1 MDKQRRLQKF
11 SIRKYAVGTCSI
23 LIGTL
28 IFLGSPADHAFA
40 SENTLDVAK
49 QEESAKEKEE
59 KEINK
64 TVEEADKSSEENKQ
78 QNEETSTNQPT
89 TEETTEQ
96 PKSEETDKQQVE
108 VEKSVATEETVK
120 PEESVKNEDAA
131 DKQESTVKEE
141 KVEEVE
147 KPKTKEVAE
156 KETKTENPATKEEQ
170 PKNETVKSEDKPD
183 EKSQKE
189 TEKSEDKS
197 VEKVNTN
204 KDDVVV
210 EQPATTENK
219 QVSDEVV
226 QPEIKENTQSEN
238 KTTETEEKP
247 VKSDTPDKAGVVTEQ
262 PREERRVR
270 TRRSLRSVDNSIF
283 GNGPGWTLLKG
294 IAEEKDYGNLGD
306 RDSGGFPSGDKY
318 HWVAGMDLQQVTH
331 EGNIAVIR
339 FQVRFN
345 DTPRENSSFARRGH
359 TRYYFGA
366 SEGEIKVLHITK
378 NGGAINVNS
387 MSDST
392 VEQTFKQRNPGNYDS
407 LAYDFHTPIHSTV
420 KTIDGRFTDRF
431 TIDFEVR
438 VPLSKLLT
446 TYEQPYDDATT
457 KHRAFQ
463 IAAGAWSNSYNV
475 IRFRGI
481 YKVDIPTEIHTDL
494 TNKANTKTPID
505 VSTVQGVSGLTV
517 KLFDEQHNVIGEGV
531 TDANGNARITPT
543 VNIPSGNITARIV
556 TKLRELSPSDPKVA
570 TANLTDAERFN
581 PTGKNQTV
589 ELKGT
594 PNAEQSIN
602 TTGLPTGTRYEYT
615 SPVDTRTTGDK
626 NATVRVT
633 YPDGSHDDV
642 PVVVKVNDTVAPSIP
657 NVRHQLFEK
666 GVTIQ
671 PIILPTATDNSGDIA
686 PTSVTGLPPGLTYN
700 SQNREITGTPT
711 TETKNDVTV
720 TYTDP
725 SGNTIDVNVKYY
737 VRDTTAPPKP
747 VIQTDLTGKAGTT
760 TPISVTAEPGSTVR
774 IYTGTNNKVL
784 IGEGT
789 ANAQGNVTITPTSAI
804 PAGEIT
810 ATATDTAVR
819 PNTSDPSTPK
829 VATNPTDA
837 ERFNP
842 TGKNQ
847 TVELND
853 TPNAEQSINTTGLPT
868 GTRYEYTAAVDT
880 RTTGDKN
887 ATVRVT
893 YPDGS
898 HDDVPVVVEVED
910 STPPVGPNLNNQRS
924 EKGVAIGPITL
935 PNATDNSGEINP
947 TSVTGLPAG
956 LTFDNQTKQITGT
969 PTAEGTSTVTVT
981 YRDPSGNS
989 VTKEF
994 IYRVVDSTPPAK
1006 PVIQTDLTE
1015 KAGTTTPISVTAE
1028 PGSTVRIYIG
1038 RDNNKVLIGEGKAN
1052 AQGNVTITPT
1062 RAIPAGEITATAT
1075 DTAVR
1080 PNTSNPSEPKV
1091 ATNRRTDAERLNPTG
1106 KKQTVEL
1113 KATPNAEQS
1122 INTAGLPSGTRYAYT
1137 TPVDTTTTGDKN
1149 ATVRVTYPDGSH
1161 DDVAVVV
1168 AVNDT
1173 MRPTAPEIQE
1183 KTSEKGAPIQAFT
1196 LPNATDNSGE
1206 INPTSVTGLPAGL
1219 TFDNQTKQI
1228 TGTPTA
1234 EGTSTVTVTYRD
1246 PSGNSVTK
1254 EFIYRVV
1261 DTTPPAKPVI
1271 QTNLT
1276 EKANTKEPITV
1287 SAEPGSR
1294 VQLFDNKNQP
1304 LGEGTANDQGK
1315 VVITPT
1321 KPIPVGSVTAKATD
1335 ASNNTSLA
1343 SDIVN
1348 ATVRRTDADRLNPTG
1363 KKQTVELKA
1372 TPNAEQS
1379 INTAGLPSGTR
1390 YAYTTPVDTT
1400 TTGDKNATVRVTYPD
1415 GSHDD
1420 VAVVVAVNDTMRPT
1434 APDIQEKRS
1443 EKGAPIQAFT
1453 LPKATDNSGEIN
1465 PTSVTGLPAGL
1476 TFDNQTKQITGT
1488 PTTEGTSTVTVTYRD
1503 PSGNSVTKEFIY
1515 KVIDSTPPA
1524 KPVIETDL
1532 TGKATKKEP
1541 ITVNAEPNSK
1551 VELFDNKGNKIG
1563 EGTANDQGKAVIT
1576 PTKPIPEGNVTA
1588 KATDKAETPNP
1599 SEHSDPKKATDT
1611 TPPGKPVIETD
1622 LTGKGGT
1629 KEPITVKAEPG
1640 TKVEL
1645 FDKDGNKIGEG
1656 TADDQGNVVI
1666 TPTKPLPEG
1675 EITAKATDKAE
1686 TPNTSLPSD
1695 PVVVTNPKDTDNDGI
1710 PDDQDPDIDGDGV
1723 NNKDEEAAGTDP
1735 TNPDSDGNGTPDG
1748 DEDTDKDGIPN
1759 KDESDPNGTTVT
1771 DKDKDGK
1778 PDITTPKDTDGDGTP
1793 DNQDPDIDGDG
1804 VNNKDEEAAG
1814 TDPTNP
1820 DSDGNG
1826 TPDGDEDADKDGIPN
1841 KDESD
1846 PNGTAPTDKDKDG
1859 KPDITTPKDTDGDGT
1874 PDNQDPDI
1882 DGDGV
1887 NNKDEEAAGTDPTN
1901 PDSDGNGT
1909 PDGDEDADKDGIPN
1923 KDESDPNGTTVTDKD
1938 NDGKPD
1944 ITTPK
1949 DTDGDGTP
1957 DNQDPDIDGD
1967 GVNNKDEEAAGTD
1980 PTNPDSDGNGTP
1992 DGDEDADKDGIPNK
2006 DESDPNGTTPTDK
2019 DGDGKPDITT
2029 PKDTDGDGTPD
2040 NQDPDIDGD
2049 GVNNKDEEAAGTDPT
2064 NPDSDGN
2071 GTPDGDEDADKD
2083 GIPNK
2088 DESDPNG
2095 TTVTDKDNDGKP
2107 DITTPKDTDGD
2118 GTPDNQDPDIDG
2130 DGVNNKDE
2138 EAAGTDPT
2146 NPDSDG
2152 NGTPDGDE
2160 DADKDGIPN
2169 KDESDPNGTTVTDKD
2184 NDGKPDITTPKDT
2197 DGDGTPDN
2205 QDPDIDGDG
2214 VNNKDEEAAG
2224 TDPTNP
2230 DSDGN
2235 GTPDG
2240 DEDADKDGIPNK
2252 DESDPNGTTVTDKDN
2267 DGKPDITTP
2276 AKDSNNNGTDKPNTG
2291 GDDKPG
2297 KDDGSDKPNTGGDD
2311 KPGKDD
2317 GSDKPN
2323 TGGDD
2328 KPGKDDGS
2336 DKPSTGGD
2344 DKPGKDDGSD
2354 KPNTGGNDKPGKD
2367 DGSDKPNTGGDD
2379 KPGKDDGSDKP
2390 NTGGNDKPGKDD
2402 GSDKPNTGGE
2412 DKPGKDDGTDKPN
2425 TGGNDKPGKDDGSDK
2440 PNTGG
2445 DDKPGKDDGTDK
2457 PNTGG
2462 DDKPGKDDGTD
2473 KPNTGGDDKPGKDN
2487 DSNKPSTGGDDKPGK
2502 DNDSNKPSTGADDK
2516 PGKDNT
2522 TKPAGKDGN
2531 KADDNGMTN
2540 SNNNSNSKVNT
2551 DDKADSSMHEKHNSS
2566 MKQHGTTSSNG
2577 QNATSNM
2584 NSKDQPSKSD
2594 SNKDHKGAKV
2604 LPNTGEEESKQAG
2617 LLGITSLFGGLALL
2631 FRRKKSEDKE

>member
-64 TVEEADKSSEENKQ
+64 TDEEADKSSEENKQ

-89 TEETTEQ
+89 TEETAEQ
-96 PKSEETDKQQVE
+96 PKSEETDKQQLE

-120 PEESVKNEDAA
+120 PEESVNNEDAA

-147 KPKTKEVAE
+147 KPKTNEVAE

-170 PKNETVKSEDKPD
+170 PKNETVKSEDKSD

-197 VEKVNTN
+197 VEIVNTN

-247 VKSDTPDKAGVVTEQ
+247 VKSETPDKAGVVTEQ

-270 TRRSLRSVDNSIF
+270 TRRSLRNVDNSIF
-283 GNGPGWTLLKG
+283 RNNPAYTLLKG

-306 RDSGGFPSGDKY
+306 RDSGGFPAGDKY
-318 HWVAGMDLQQVTH
+318 HWAAGMDLQQVSH

-339 FQVRFN
+339 YQVRFN
-345 DTPRENSSFARRGH
+345 DTPKENSSFARRGH

-392 VEQTFKQRNPGNYDS
+392 VEKTFKQRNPGNYDN
-407 LAYDFHTPIHSTV
+407 LAYDYHTSINSTV
-420 KTIDGRFTDRF
+420 KTIDGRFSDKF

-446 TYEQPYDDATT
+446 TYEQPYDNVTT

-481 YKVDIPTEIHTDL
+481 YNVDIPTEIHTDL

-531 TDANGNARITPT
+531 TDANGNARITPK
-543 VNIPSGNITARIV
+543 VNIPAGKVTAGIV
-556 TKLRELSPSDPKVA
+556 TKLRELSPSLPKLA
-570 TANLTDAERFN
+570 TSILTDAERFN

-626 NATVRVT
+626 NATVRIT

-935 PNATDNSGEINP
+935 PKATDNSGEINPTNVTGLPPGLTYNSQTRQITGTPTAVGNNKVIVTYRDPSGNSVTKAFQYEVVDTTAPAKPVIQTNLTEKANTTTPISVTAEPNSRVQIFDKDGNKLGEGTANAQGNVTITPTRAIPAGSVTAKAIDASNNTSLASDIVNATVRRTDAERLNPTGKKQTVELKTTPNAEQSINTAGLPSGTRYAYTTPVDTTTTGDKNATVRVTYPDGSHDDVAVVVAVNDTMRPTAPNIQEKTSEKGAPIQAFTLPKATDNSGEINP
-947 TSVTGLPAG
+947 TSVTGLPAS
-956 LTFDNQTKQITGT
+956 LTYNSQTRQITGT

-994 IYRVVDSTPPAK
+994 IYRVVDTTPPAK

-1028 PGSTVRIYIG
+1028 PGSTVRIYTG
-1038 RDNNKVLIGEGKAN
+1038 TNNKVLIGEGKAN

-1080 PNTSNPSEPKV
+1080 PNTSDPSTPKV

-1173 MRPTAPEIQE
+1173 MRPTAPNIQE

-1196 LPNATDNSGE
+1196 LP
-1206 INPTSVTGLPAGL
+1206 
-1219 TFDNQTKQI
+1219 
-1228 TGTPTA
+1228 
-1234 EGTSTVTVTYRD
+1234 
-1246 PSGNSVTK
+1246 
-1254 EFIYRVV
+1254 
-1261 DTTPPAKPVI
+1261 
-1271 QTNLT
+1271 
-1276 EKANTKEPITV
+1276 
-1287 SAEPGSR
+1287 
-1294 VQLFDNKNQP
+1294 
-1304 LGEGTANDQGK
+1304 
-1315 VVITPT
+1315 
-1321 KPIPVGSVTAKATD
+1321 KAT
-1335 ASNNTSLA
+1335 
-1343 SDIVN
+1343 
-1348 ATVRRTDADRLNPTG
+1348 
-1363 KKQTVELKA
+1363 
-1372 TPNAEQS
+1372 
-1379 INTAGLPSGTR
+1379 
-1390 YAYTTPVDTT
+1390 
-1400 TTGDKNATVRVTYPD
+1400 
-1415 GSHDD
+1415 
-1420 VAVVVAVNDTMRPT
+1420 
-1434 APDIQEKRS
+1434 
-1443 EKGAPIQAFT
+1443 
-1453 LPKATDNSGEIN
+1453 
-1465 PTSVTGLPAGL
+1465 
-1476 TFDNQTKQITGT
+1476 
-1488 PTTEGTSTVTVTYRD
+1488 
-1503 PSGNSVTKEFIY
+1503 
-1515 KVIDSTPPA
+1515 
-1524 KPVIETDL
+1524 
-1532 TGKATKKEP
+1532 
-1541 ITVNAEPNSK
+1541 
-1551 VELFDNKGNKIG
+1551 
-1563 EGTANDQGKAVIT
+1563 
-1576 PTKPIPEGNVTA
+1576 
-1588 KATDKAETPNP
+1588 
-1599 SEHSDPKKATDT
+1599 
-1611 TPPGKPVIETD
+1611 
-1622 LTGKGGT
+1622 
-1629 KEPITVKAEPG
+1629 
-1640 TKVEL
+1640 
-1645 FDKDGNKIGEG
+1645 
-1656 TADDQGNVVI
+1656 
-1666 TPTKPLPEG
+1666 
-1675 EITAKATDKAE
+1675 
-1686 TPNTSLPSD
+1686 
-1695 PVVVTNPKDTDNDGI
+1695 
-1710 PDDQDPDIDGDGV
+1710 
-1723 NNKDEEAAGTDP
+1723 
-1735 TNPDSDGNGTPDG
+1735 
-1748 DEDTDKDGIPN
+1748 
-1759 KDESDPNGTTVT
+1759 
-1771 DKDKDGK
+1771 
-1778 PDITTPKDTDGDGTP
+1778 
-1793 DNQDPDIDGDG
+1793 
-1804 VNNKDEEAAG
+1804 
-1814 TDPTNP
+1814 
-1820 DSDGNG
+1820 
-1826 TPDGDEDADKDGIPN
+1826 
-1841 KDESD
+1841 
-1846 PNGTAPTDKDKDG
+1846 
-1859 KPDITTPKDTDGDGT
+1859 
-1874 PDNQDPDI
+1874 
-1882 DGDGV
+1882 
-1887 NNKDEEAAGTDPTN
+1887 
-1901 PDSDGNGT
+1901 
-1909 PDGDEDADKDGIPN
+1909 
-1923 KDESDPNGTTVTDKD
+1923 
-1938 NDGKPD
+1938 
-1944 ITTPK
+1944 
-1949 DTDGDGTP
+1949 
-1957 DNQDPDIDGD
+1957 
-1967 GVNNKDEEAAGTD
+1967 
-1980 PTNPDSDGNGTP
+1980 
-1992 DGDEDADKDGIPNK
+1992 
-2006 DESDPNGTTPTDK
+2006 
-2019 DGDGKPDITT
+2019 
-2029 PKDTDGDGTPD
+2029 
-2040 NQDPDIDGD
+2040 
-2049 GVNNKDEEAAGTDPT
+2049 
-2064 NPDSDGN
+2064 
-2071 GTPDGDEDADKD
+2071 
-2083 GIPNK
+2083 
-2088 DESDPNG
+2088 
-2095 TTVTDKDNDGKP
+2095 
-2107 DITTPKDTDGD
+2107 
-2118 GTPDNQDPDIDG
+2118 
-2130 DGVNNKDE
+2130 
-2138 EAAGTDPT
+2138 
-2146 NPDSDG
+2146 
-2152 NGTPDGDE
+2152 
-2160 DADKDGIPN
+2160 
-2169 KDESDPNGTTVTDKD
+2169 
-2184 NDGKPDITTPKDT
+2184 
-2197 DGDGTPDN
+2197 
-2205 QDPDIDGDG
+2205 
-2214 VNNKDEEAAG
+2214 
-2224 TDPTNP
+2224 
-2230 DSDGN
+2230 
-2235 GTPDG
+2235 
-2240 DEDADKDGIPNK
+2240 
-2252 DESDPNGTTVTDKDN
+2252 
-2267 DGKPDITTP
+2267 
-2276 AKDSNNNGTDKPNTG
+2276 
-2291 GDDKPG
+2291 
-2297 KDDGSDKPNTGGDD
+2297 
-2311 KPGKDD
+2311 
-2317 GSDKPN
+2317 
-2323 TGGDD
+2323 
-2328 KPGKDDGS
+2328 
-2336 DKPSTGGD
+2336 
-2344 DKPGKDDGSD
+2344 
-2354 KPNTGGNDKPGKD
+2354 
-2367 DGSDKPNTGGDD
+2367 
-2379 KPGKDDGSDKP
+2379 
-2390 NTGGNDKPGKDD
+2390 
-2402 GSDKPNTGGE
+2402 
-2412 DKPGKDDGTDKPN
+2412 
-2425 TGGNDKPGKDDGSDK
+2425 
-2440 PNTGG
+2440 
-2445 DDKPGKDDGTDK
+2445 
-2457 PNTGG
+2457 
-2462 DDKPGKDDGTD
+2462 
-2473 KPNTGGDDKPGKDN
+2473 
-2487 DSNKPSTGGDDKPGK
+2487 
-2502 DNDSNKPSTGADDK
+2502 
-2516 PGKDNT
+2516 
-2522 TKPAGKDGN
+2522 
-2531 KADDNGMTN
+2531 
-2540 SNNNSNSKVNT
+2540 
-2551 DDKADSSMHEKHNSS
+2551 
-2566 MKQHGTTSSNG
+2566 
-2577 QNATSNM
+2577 
-2584 NSKDQPSKSD
+2584 
-2594 SNKDHKGAKV
+2594 
-2604 LPNTGEEESKQAG
+2604 
-2617 LLGITSLFGGLALL
+2617 
-2631 FRRKKSEDKE
+2631 